1 MSGSPSGSADDG
13 FTSSKTIL
21 DHENCPAYA
30 NAFAIAE
37 RHSNPSPRGS
47 VMSHVPIASAVGRRS
62 RVVNS

>member
-1 MSGSPSGSADDG
+1 MSSSASRFADDG

-21 DHENCPAYA
+21 DHGNRPVYEDALD
-30 NAFAIAE
+30 IAE

-47 VMSHVPIASAVGRRS
+47 VMSHVPTAPVVGRRS

>member
-1 MSGSPSGSADDG
+1 MSGSASRSADDG

-21 DHENCPAYA
+21 DHENSPAYE
-30 NAFAIAE
+30 NAFDLAE

-47 VMSHVPIASAVGRRS
+47 VMSHVPIASVVGRRS